1 MAEQDDRQGSERR
14 PCRASSDA
22 TARSW
27 SGSPASSTSTT
38 RRPCAPRCS
47 RRRRTTRSVVVDLAD
62 VRFIDSTTLGVLVEA
77 RARLGGA
84 RSCSPRPRSR
94 RGARWR
100 SPGST
105 ASSPCATGRGRARS
119 RAVVAADEVDEL
131 YGLPLDEFTAARN
144 ALAKRLRADGERE
157 RADEVKALAKPSVP
171 VMDGQPAR
179 APPRGERPE
188 AARGGRVAPPC
199 AGARVRGRRPAT
211 APGGGEE
218 ERELVARLRRE
229 ARDLLTESG
238 RPAGDA
244 LLERVA
250 ATLSSAAV
258 DPEARPLL
266 EAGRLT
272 EEVEAS
278 GFDAFAGMA
287 LPAAG
292 NGPGEGEAPAKERAA
307 PAKAKPGEGPP
318 RRRSA
323 TRPPSAAGGRGE
335 RAAPL
340 RSAGGRPS
348 STARRAPPSGRPP
361 APRRR
366 PSAPRS
372 AAAER
377 RSAAASARAAADE
390 ARAEADRAT

>member
-1 MAEQDDRQGSERR
+1 MTSRTDGLRLREPVTSVERR
-14 PCRASSDA
+14 DGSVVMRLAGELDLYNAPALRAALLDA
-22 TARSW
+22 TEDD
-27 SGSPASSTSTT
+27 P
-38 RRPCAPRCS
+38 RR
-47 RRRRTTRSVVVDLAD
+47 VVVDLAD

-77 RARLGGA
+77 RSRDRRRGV
-84 RSCSPRPRSR
+84 RCSPRPRSR
-94 RGARWR
+94 RSARCR

-105 ASSPCATGRGRARS
+105 ASSRCATRS
-119 RAVVAADEVDEL
+119 RPRSPPSRSGPEDEVDEL

-144 ALAKRLRADGERE
+144 ALAKKLRADGERE
-157 RADEVKALAKPSVP
+157 RADEVQALAKPSVA
-171 VMDGQPAR
+171 VWTVNQLAR
-179 APPRGERPE
+179 RRGAARRE
-188 AARGGRVAPPC
+188 AARGRRVAAPC
-199 AGARVRGRRPAT
+199 AGAGARGRRPGE

-218 ERELVARLRRE
+218 ASASSSRELRRD

-292 NGPGEGEAPAKERAA
+292 TKAKAA
-307 PAKAKPGEGPP
+307 PAKAKPRRKSRRPPKRDAAGE
-318 RRRSA
+318 RRR
-323 TRPPSAAGGRGE
+323 AAEESRRAAALRRRASELDREARTAEREAARAAKEAE
-335 RAAPL
+335 RAA
-340 RSAGGRPS
+340 
-348 STARRAPPSGRPP
+348 RA
-361 APRRR
+361 ATE
-366 PSAPRS
+366 
-372 AAAER
+372 AAE
-377 RSAAASARAAADE
+377 SAASARAAADE
-390 ARAEADRAT
+390 ARAEADGAT